1 MLQYTQLAFLQ
12 LHMYAEIE
20 LLAVQAIKLQTI
32 YL

>member
-1 MLQYTQLAFLQ
+1 
-12 LHMYAEIE
+12 MYAEIE